1 MSGLVKYVVTHKD
14 IKDRMK
20 QRCVKTRSTVHT
32 HKHKNCIHLSM
43 LTNTNKSTHMHEH
56 AQMPAKPVHEESG
69 EQRYRKYSICPQSMH
84 INIFNNSMDLLSLH
98 LHDNSLLVNQQLS
111 LWYNLRHNGVVMEL
125 HGEEKLSK
133 LSQLK
138 PGTLSVKD
146 DGSLSVI
153 PLYYDWAR
161 SIF

>member
-1 MSGLVKYVVTHKD
+1 
-14 IKDRMK
+14 
-20 QRCVKTRSTVHT
+20 
-32 HKHKNCIHLSM
+32 
-43 LTNTNKSTHMHEH
+43 
-56 AQMPAKPVHEESG
+56 
-69 EQRYRKYSICPQSMH
+69 
-84 INIFNNSMDLLSLH
+84 
-98 LHDNSLLVNQQLS
+98 
-111 LWYNLRHNGVVMEL
+111 MEL